1 MNKIQAGFA
10 VAALAAFAAAPALAQ
25 THVQSSQGATV
36 MSSTG
41 VMVTPGAPGVVVVPG
56 TPGVVPQPHLLPG
69 GTVTTVGSTTVS
81 GAGPA
86 PSSSTTTTVT
96 RYWINVPA
104 GAEADPQFQRWQRLK

>member
-41 VMVTPGAPGVVVVPG
+41 VMVTPGAPGVEPR
-56 TPGVVPQPHLLPG
+56 PFSHG
-69 GTVTTVGSTTVS
+69 GHGDQ
-81 GAGPA
+81 
-86 PSSSTTTTVT
+86 
-96 RYWINVPA
+96 RPA
-104 GAEADPQFQRWQRLK
+104 GAAAAPLETVGTPTAAGRRGTSACCR